1 MVLYTQQ
8 IRKQGYLQIV
18 FDSIEESMAVIKQ
31 YEETNK
37 AECTYQLDFYDIV
50 EEDHCSVSR

>member
-1 MVLYTQQ
+1 
-8 IRKQGYLQIV
+8 
-18 FDSIEESMAVIKQ
+18 MAVIKQ